1 MHNKISKQKK
11 KMVDCY
17 LPKQCNFFFNKRH
30 NNVFQQKKHNKK
42 NNKMM
47 DFDLPPLTIQQL
59 QYIIIEYKG

>member
-1 MHNKISKQKK
+1 MKNGRLLFAKIVQ
-11 KMVDCY
+11 
-17 LPKQCNFFFNKRH
+17 FFFFLINSTIMY
-30 NNVFQQKKHNKK
+30 FSKKNIIKK

>member
-1 MHNKISKQKK
+1 MKNGILLL
-11 KMVDCY
+11 DCY
-17 LPKQCNFFFNKRH
+17 LPKQYNFFL
-30 NNVFQQKKHNKK
+30 KKINATIMYFSKKKK